1 MSAVGRNDPCPC
13 GSGKKY
19 KRCCL
24 GKDAPAPGAWT
35 AAERDSALQRLMRF
49 SRRAELDGDR
59 AAAELTFWGRR
70 LARLTEAEAREA
82 MDFEQS
88 RIGFHEWFAFDCP
101 LHGGGTIVE
110 RFLAR
115 EGRGLRSGE
124 RRYLER
130 MRLSHLRPYEVQA
143 VRLDEGLD
151 LLDLWAKKR
160 VRVRERLATRQL
172 VQWDVLAARV
182 VLGPDGEPILDG
194 SPYLYPASAKE
205 LILRLLRRLSRSLRG
220 KLPRRDEPTFFKNI
234 GMVFHDLWLEL
245 VARRPLPTSV
255 TAEGDEVVLC
265 RAVFDVRDR
274 AALEA
279 ALANHPELER
289 QDDGSYA
296 WLAEKADEAS
306 FRRGFGTFVIEKRRV
321 VLETMSRQRAERGR
335 ALLEAAAGPA
345 VAFRAT
351 SSESVARAL
360 DRRRAR
366 PGARDRRPARPV
378 DEVPPEV
385 AAEIVQAFYERHYRG
400 WLDEPL
406 PALGGR
412 TPREAAGLKSARPKL
427 IALLKDM
434 ENLSARERLEG
445 RPAYDFGWMWGE
457 LGLPRP
463 G

>member
-205 LILRLLRRLSRSLRG
+205 LILRLLRRLSRPLRG

-296 WLAEKADEAS
+296 WLAEKADEAG
-306 FRRGFGTFVIEKRRV
+306 FRRGFGTFVLEKGRV
-321 VLETMSRQRAERGR
+321 ALETMSRQRAERGR

-345 VAFRAT
+345 VAYRAT